1 MKKFLALAM
10 AFAMA
15 MSMTA
20 VSFAADP
27 TGFDVDET
35 AYVYDADAHTFTKV
49 TTTAPA
55 RFGDEVTYQVKVGDG
70 ATDFFSDPDYAKN
83 IKLKTNWEVGSE
95 YVEGVK
101 LLKKVDTS
109 GKAYYY
115 VVLTIKESPK
125 ETEEKDIIGTITVSS
140 SKYDAK
146 GKEKDINVALTVS
159 NKTTD
164 SIDKMTDDDHVF
176 KFGDGDE
183 EQEIELYGEMGKFV
197 VDTRG
202 QEDIV
207 VNSNVKYNKGIENV
221 APDVNYTYFNGNGA
235 TFNKIGTLYLDAKED
250 NIVYKVNSDGTLSKL
265 DATYDEDEEA
275 FAIRTR
281 VLGSYVIAE
290 KELDL
295 SAVNVE
301 DETAATPAP
310 SAPSN
315 PSNPTTGAAC

>member
-27 TGFDVDET
+27 TKFDVDDK
-35 AYVYDADAHTFTKV
+35 AYVYDDEEHTFALV
-49 TTTAPA
+49 TSSAPA
-55 RFGDEVTYQVKVGDG
+55 RFGDVVAYEVKVGD
-70 ATDFFSDPDYAKN
+70 TSVDKFSDPEYAKN
-83 IKLKTNWEVGSE
+83 IKLKTKWEMGSE

-101 LLKKVDTS
+101 LEKRMGTD

-140 SKYDAK
+140 SKYNAD
-146 GKEKDINVALTVS
+146 GKEKDIEVALSVS
-159 NKTTD
+159 NKTTE
-164 SIDKMTDDDHVF
+164 SVDKMTDDDKVF

-202 QEDIV
+202 QDDVV

-235 TFNKIGTLYLDAKED
+235 TFNKIGTLYLEAKED
-250 NIVYKVNSDGTLSKL
+250 NVVYKVNSDGTLTKL
-265 DATYDEDEEA
+265 DATYDSDEEA

-281 VLGSYVIAE
+281 TLGSYVIAE

-295 SAVNVE
+295 DAVNAKE
-301 DETAATPAP
+301 ETAATAP
-310 SAPSN
+310 STAPSS